1 MDLRSARATVQHF
14 GRQVR
19 AYRKA
24 AGITQIELSRLSRV
38 TSKYIS
44 EIELGTS
51 NPSLMTMVLVA
62 DELEC
67 SVAELLEERGRGK
80 GR

>member
-1 MDLRSARATVQHF
+1 MDLRSARSAVQRF

-24 AGITQIELSRLSRV
+24 AGITQIELGRLSLV

-62 DELEC
+62 DALGC
-67 SVAELLEERGRGK
+67 QVADLLQE
-80 GR
+80 